1 MHQPADI
8 DRQLM
13 RFGAGQQHAIA
24 EGMQEPVLADPFLL
38 VDDDPV
44 HDRDL
49 SRRPA
54 KTERSNTQPDPERFG
69 E

>member
-1 MHQPADI
+1 
-8 DRQLM
+8 M
-13 RFGAGQQHAIA
+13 RFGPGQQHAIT
-24 EGMQEPVLADPFLL
+24 ERVQEPVLADPLFF

-49 SRRPA
+49 SRRSA
-54 KTERSNTQPDPERFG
+54 KAERGDTQPNPERFA

>member
-1 MHQPADI
+1 V
-8 DRQLM
+8 
-13 RFGAGQQHAIA
+13 
-24 EGMQEPVLADPFLL
+24 QEPVLADPLFF

-49 SRRPA
+49 SRRSA
-54 KTERSNTQPDPERFG
+54 KAERGDTQPNPERVA